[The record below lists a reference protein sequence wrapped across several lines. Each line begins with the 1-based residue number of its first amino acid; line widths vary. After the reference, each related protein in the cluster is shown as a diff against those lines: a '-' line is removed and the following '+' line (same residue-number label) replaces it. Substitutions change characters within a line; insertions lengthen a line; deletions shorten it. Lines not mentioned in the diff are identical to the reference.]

1 MNRPSRNEWMRD
13 IELRQRS
20 VVFPDTAA
28 NEARFWRNLI
38 SGKLSTVQTIGVV
51 IYCGAVA
58 ALAWL
63 TAKEMI
69 SIVGL
74 LFLGACGAAF
84 LLLRWRVR
92 KALAGAHKRPRIT
105 K

>member
-1 MNRPSRNEWMRD
+1 MNKRSRNEWMRD
-13 IELRQRS
+13 VELRQRNI
-20 VVFPDTAA
+20 VFPDTAA
-28 NEARFWRNLI
+28 NEARFWRNII
-38 SGKLSTVQTIGVV
+38 SGKLTTVQIIGVIV
-51 IYCGAVA
+51 YAGAVA
-58 ALAWL
+58 ALTWL

-74 LFLGACGAAF
+74 LFLGGCGAAF

-92 KALAGAHKRPRIT
+92 KALADAHKRARIA

>member
-1 MNRPSRNEWMRD
+1 MNKRNEWMREV
-13 IELRQRS
+13 ELRQRNI
-20 VVFPDTAA
+20 VFPDTAA
-28 NEARFWRNLI
+28 NEARFWKNI
-38 SGKLSTVQTIGVV
+38 VSGKLTKVQIIGVIV
-51 IYCGAVA
+51 YVGAVA
-58 ALAWL
+58 ALTWV

-74 LFLGACGAAF
+74 IFLGGCGAAF

-92 KALAGAHKRPRIT
+92 KALAGAHKQPRVA